1 MKEFN
6 IKRYSCVNIGSL
18 QLPICISIEN
28 IMDSDDL
35 SFEYSDDKIMFYNEN
50 GTMQVAKDNTTDF
63 FYGKFKKQLSDI
75 KIIEF
80 IYKYIDFY
88 NIKKLKLEFMY
99 FSFDEFYEYC
109 MESYDVSYESLYLA
123 SNEILYH
130 IQQIKTEFRQKVIE
144 MIDFDKKFPE
154 VPKSPDDDKYNVPE
168 HMKEG
173 FKYTETMVILK
184 SCFDNNG
191 KIYFKENIGKA
202 YEEYSWR
209 EKELIL
215 LYDTN
220 KSKIDN
226 YTESVKA
233 YISRNAMKT

>member
-6 IKRYSCVNIGSL
+6 IKKYSCVNIGSL

-28 IMDSDDL
+28 ITDSDDL

-63 FYGKFKKQLSDI
+63 FYGKFQKQLSDI

-191 KIYFKENIGKA
+191 KTYFKENIGKS

>member
-1 MKEFN
+1 
-6 IKRYSCVNIGSL
+6 
-18 QLPICISIEN
+18 
-28 IMDSDDL
+28 
-35 SFEYSDDKIMFYNEN
+35 
-50 GTMQVAKDNTTDF
+50 
-63 FYGKFKKQLSDI
+63 
-75 KIIEF
+75 
-80 IYKYIDFY
+80 
-88 NIKKLKLEFMY
+88 MY

-191 KIYFKENIGKA
+191 KIYFKENIGKS

>member
-28 IMDSDDL
+28 IMDSDEL

-50 GTMQVAKDNTTDF
+50 GIMQVAKDNTTDF

-75 KIIEF
+75 KMIEF

-99 FSFDEFYEYC
+99 FSFDEFYDYC
-109 MESYDVSYESLYLA
+109 MESYDVNYESLYLA

-130 IQQIKTEFRQKVIE
+130 IQQIKTEFSQPKYG
-144 MIDFDKKFPE
+144 DNDHNDKQLLHVFPCTTCTCCNMC
-154 VPKSPDDDKYNVPE
+154 VAFKS
-168 HMKEG
+168 
-173 FKYTETMVILK
+173 
-184 SCFDNNG
+184 S
-191 KIYFKENIGKA
+191 
-202 YEEYSWR
+202 S
-209 EKELIL
+209 
-215 LYDTN
+215 
-220 KSKIDN
+220 
-226 YTESVKA
+226 
-233 YISRNAMKT
+233 